1 MPYQLRPFQEGT
13 GEEMGR
19 EEREMSVSVCV
30 SMFFFSVCC
39 YYCFF
44 SDCRIYLFSSLA
56 ARVFNKLTRKER
68 RKWEREH
75 EWKETGGKDKG
86 EREVYSPRYNNTAVK
101 TDSIKTQSGG
111 LPERHKAHLSW
122 PPIVTKTITQNQ
134 LIYCNVQGAVCKGHK
149 CAQIS
154 NASSYCC

>member
-1 MPYQLRPFQEGT
+1 MPYPLRPFQEGT

-56 ARVFNKLTRKER
+56 ARVFNKLTR
-68 RKWEREH
+68 
-75 EWKETGGKDKG
+75 
-86 EREVYSPRYNNTAVK
+86 
-101 TDSIKTQSGG
+101 
-111 LPERHKAHLSW
+111 
-122 PPIVTKTITQNQ
+122 
-134 LIYCNVQGAVCKGHK
+134 
-149 CAQIS
+149 
-154 NASSYCC
+154 